1 VLLDNLRHARRL
13 GTEENHNALHGLEGI
28 EDRVKNTWRIPW
40 IRVNPV
46 EIGFDKEKGWNPLR
60 DAKQREGKSQ
70 ITLESPLVA
79 GWRGVERKK
88 KSKKK
93 LRSVEGL
100 NTQGTGLVRWIGQT
114 CLVGRQTGLVWWDM
128 DFFRLGRKYEKSW

>member
-1 VLLDNLRHARRL
+1 
-13 GTEENHNALHGLEGI
+13 
-28 EDRVKNTWRIPW
+28 
-40 IRVNPV
+40 V

-60 DAKQREGKSQ
+60 DAKQREGKPQ

-93 LRSVEGL
+93 LRPVEGL
-100 NTQGTGLVRWIGQT
+100 NTQGTGLVR
-114 CLVGRQTGLVWWDM
+114 
-128 DFFRLGRKYEKSW
+128 